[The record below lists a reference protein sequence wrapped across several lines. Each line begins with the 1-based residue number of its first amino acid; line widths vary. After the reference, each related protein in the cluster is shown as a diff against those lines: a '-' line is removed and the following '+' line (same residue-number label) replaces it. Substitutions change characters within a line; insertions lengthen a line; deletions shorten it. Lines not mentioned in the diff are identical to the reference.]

1 MDSRFVV
8 FAITKSIQML
18 SRIIDV
24 DFYRDKNMIIYV
36 YLCIFIASF

>member
-8 FAITKSIQML
+8 FAITESIKML
-18 SRIIDV
+18 LRIIDV
-24 DFYRDKNMIIYV
+24 DFYRDRKMIVYV